1 MDIFVILFQ
10 VIFAIPLFFI
20 LNYFNKKDIS
30 FIEKITIPT
39 IYILVLSAIS
49 TEIKDNIFLI
59 VIFEIIIR
67 ELYNNYISNKN
78 VLVNKKE
85 VLFKYLFSILIAIF
99 IYDYYIDTVQFVF
112 PKAEEFRPFLW
123 FLVILF
129 IYCLLKDNI
138 KFKKIDTKEK
148 FIIRKKE
155 YVVVEYAK
163 FKNNYY
169 KLVKSKNS
177 DINTL
182 IYSIMIYENYKNPKL
197 VREIRVFTDRV
208 FNKKSRS
215 GIMQI
220 DSDKVLTDEDSIK
233 YVVKDFEKK
242 YSKSKSKS
250 LVEDILNNE
259 YNDQESIENV
269 LDIYKEIKE
278 FENK

>member
-99 IYDYYIDTVQFVF
+99 IYDY
-112 PKAEEFRPFLW
+112 
-123 FLVILF
+123 
-129 IYCLLKDNI
+129 
-138 KFKKIDTKEK
+138 
-148 FIIRKKE
+148 
-155 YVVVEYAK
+155 
-163 FKNNYY
+163 
-169 KLVKSKNS
+169 
-177 DINTL
+177 
-182 IYSIMIYENYKNPKL
+182 
-197 VREIRVFTDRV
+197 
-208 FNKKSRS
+208 
-215 GIMQI
+215 
-220 DSDKVLTDEDSIK
+220 
-233 YVVKDFEKK
+233 
-242 YSKSKSKS
+242 
-250 LVEDILNNE
+250 
-259 YNDQESIENV
+259 
-269 LDIYKEIKE
+269 
-278 FENK
+278 